1 MDGPCMH
8 VLCKEFY
15 ENIYHIFVKIVTV
28 HSKQWM
34 GQIGCLWPYKKLSQ
48 QFKFTVCTKTN
59 PHCIA
64 YYWAVKTFSKRIL
77 WCPYV
82 MVSKDFRAALVR
94 HLTAAINFVLLFTEM
109 LYYVLGRLHSSCV
122 LCTKIGRA
130 Y

>member
-1 MDGPCMH
+1 MVGPCMH
-8 VLCKEFY
+8 VLCKVFY
-15 ENIYHIFVKIVTV
+15 ENIYHIFVTIVTV

-64 YYWAVKTFSKRIL
+64 YYWAVKTFSNRIL

-82 MVSKDFRAALVR
+82 WWSVGQNINKSNTKLFKVR
-94 HLTAAINFVLLFTEM
+94 NYNKGISEKV
-109 LYYVLGRLHSSCV
+109 
-122 LCTKIGRA
+122 
-130 Y
+130 